1 MAAWRKKGGLEHFE
15 HKLVGGMLQ
24 RGYSED
30 FARRIFAQIQG
41 FGEYG
46 FPESHAASFA
56 LLVYVSAWLKR
67 HHPAAFLCALL
78 NSQPM
83 GFYSPSQLIQDA
95 RRHGVV
101 VLPVEVGTS
110 DCESTLEP
118 AAEPVPTAAPAVRLG
133 LSMIS
138 GFSRDAAERIVAAR
152 HDRPFTHLAELAARA
167 RLSRAELDRL
177 AAADA
182 LAKISGQRRWAAW
195 EVAAVPV
202 QDDLFACDVA
212 DRAAGAD
219 ALAVLPGSSVLAP
232 PTLGESLVAD
242 FASLGLSLRAHPLTL
257 LRQRLS
263 QRRFID
269 SAALNQAGDR
279 QLARV
284 AGIVVGRQRP
294 GTATGVVFVTL
305 EDEHGNVNVVVY
317 PKLVEKQRRELLGA
331 RLLGVFGQVQREGRV
346 VHLVA
351 QRLVDLSPW
360 LGALDSRSRD
370 FH

>member
-1 MAAWRKKGGLEHFE
+1 
-15 HKLVGGMLQ
+15 
-24 RGYSED
+24 
-30 FARRIFAQIQG
+30 
-41 FGEYG
+41 
-46 FPESHAASFA
+46 
-56 LLVYVSAWLKR
+56 
-67 HHPAAFLCALL
+67 
-78 NSQPM
+78 
-83 GFYSPSQLIQDA
+83 
-95 RRHGVV
+95 
-101 VLPVEVGTS
+101 
-110 DCESTLEP
+110 
-118 AAEPVPTAAPAVRLG
+118 
-133 LSMIS
+133 MIS
-138 GFSRDAAERIVAAR
+138 GFAHDAAERIVAAR
-152 HDRPFTHLAELAARA
+152 RQGPFAQLADLAARA
-167 RLSRAELDRL
+167 GLSRAELDRL

-263 QRRFID
+263 ARRFID
-269 SAALNQAGDR
+269 SAVLGQADDR

-317 PKLVEKQRRELLGA
+317 PKLVDQQRRELLGA
-331 RLLGVFGQVQREGRV
+331 RLLGVYGQVQREGRV